1 MMLNKRRYGSVT
13 YATNYAILRLR
24 YGQVPYPL
32 MSLVTRL
39 PQTLQGRCPLTFHT
53 RTFETFSLVFDK
65 DVDAHDVFESVKE
78 LTVAGM
84 PHFVS
89 VIILIFEKKYL

>member
-1 MMLNKRRYGSVT
+1 MMLSKWRRYGSVI
-13 YATNYAILRLR
+13 YANNYIIPHLRW
-24 YGQVPYPL
+24 GQVPYPL

-65 DVDAHDVFESVKE
+65 DTEAHDVFESVKE

-84 PHFVS
+84 PQFES
-89 VIILIFEKKYL
+89 VIVLIFEKFL